1 MVRQLDNW
9 GKKLNYL
16 SLYTAQDYYKYCL
29 AKYKLKKQTMYS
41 IHIIGYAI

>member
-16 SLYTAQDYYKYCL
+16 SLYTAQDNKSCL
-29 AKYKLKKQTMYS
+29 AIYKLKKQTMYS